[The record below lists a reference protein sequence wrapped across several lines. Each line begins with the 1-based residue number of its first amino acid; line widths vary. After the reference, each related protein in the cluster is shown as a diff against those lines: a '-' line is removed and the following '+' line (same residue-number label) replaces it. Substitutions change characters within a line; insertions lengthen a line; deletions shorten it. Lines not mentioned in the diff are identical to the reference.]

1 MLDHAMRGCL
11 GERMKEFLLGYFII
25 LFVVGCGQ
33 DSIHEAAEQGDL
45 KSIEQEIANGV
56 DINSQNGRD
65 GETPL
70 QRAATR
76 GKYKAAKLLIEKG
89 AKVNLGRT
97 KDGQTALDLAEDR
110 KRIEV
115 ADLLI
120 TNGGKR
126 SNGTKY
132 IWFDY
137 TVGPSKLKFNN
148 GKIIYAET
156 VKPTGENC
164 SETSIDRDGNGIVI
178 IYRENGLKWRT
189 DRYVDGKISERNYH
203 GMLTKWG
210 EQDQKKSKV
219 N

>member
-1 MLDHAMRGCL
+1 
-11 GERMKEFLLGYFII
+11 MKELLLGYFI

-33 DSIHEAAEQGDL
+33 DSIHEAAERGDL
-45 KSIEQEIANGV
+45 KSIEQEITNGV

-120 TNGGKR
+120 TNGGTR
-126 SNGTKY
+126 SDGTKY

-137 TVGPSKLKFNN
+137 TVGASKLKFNN

-156 VKPTGENC
+156 VKPTGEKC
-164 SETSIDRDGNGIVI
+164 SETSIDINGNGIVI

-203 GMLTKWG
+203 GMLTRWD
-210 EQDQKKSKV
+210 DQGQKPPEA